1 MVVQL
6 KNNQKL
12 GFNQGSYIII
22 GYYVS
27 FILEQSPPQP
37 WFF

>member
-6 KNNQKL
+6 KNNQQL

-27 FILEQSPPQP
+27 FILEQSPPP
-37 WFF
+37 TLFF